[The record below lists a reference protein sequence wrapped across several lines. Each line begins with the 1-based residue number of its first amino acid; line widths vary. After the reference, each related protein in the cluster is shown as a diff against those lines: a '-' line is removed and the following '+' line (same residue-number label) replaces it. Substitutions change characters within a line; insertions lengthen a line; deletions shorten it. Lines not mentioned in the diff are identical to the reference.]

1 MSWALLWKYLLIL
14 TLSAYSILVIVVFIG
29 GLGNI
34 RDMFKDLRES
44 AESSSL

>member
-1 MSWALLWKYLLIL
+1 MSWVLLWKSLLIL

-34 RDMFKDLRES
+34 RDMLKDLTES
-44 AESSSL
+44 AET